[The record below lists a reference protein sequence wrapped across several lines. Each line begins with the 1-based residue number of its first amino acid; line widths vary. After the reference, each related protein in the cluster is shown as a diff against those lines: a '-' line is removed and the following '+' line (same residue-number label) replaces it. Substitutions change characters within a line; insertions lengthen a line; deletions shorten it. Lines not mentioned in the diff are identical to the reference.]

1 MMDKQT
7 ESQLLERAR
16 QGDEQAFAGLY
27 EAHRSRVF
35 AISLRIMRETTEAED
50 CTQEAFLQFFRSMAS
65 FRGEAALST
74 WLYRLTV
81 NVALMRLREKKV
93 ATVSLQQDL
102 DSGNPGARTLADA
115 LPVPDLELAGAVDRI
130 AIHRALGQLP
140 SGYRTIFFMHEVGGL
155 AHKEIARALGCSVG
169 NSKSQLHQARLR
181 LRKILRQFAGGPRSV
196 PAMN

>member
-1 MMDKQT
+1 MIDRHA

-27 EAHRSRVF
+27 EAHKSKVF
-35 AISLRIMRETTEAED
+35 AICLRIMREAADAED
-50 CTQEAFLQFFRSMAS
+50 CTQEAFLQFFRSMGS

-81 NVALMRLREKKV
+81 NVALMRLREKRV
-93 ATVSLQQDL
+93 NTVSLQQDL
-102 DSGNPGARTLADA
+102 DPGNPGARTLADA
-115 LPVPDLELAGAVDRI
+115 LPVPDLELTGAVDRI

-140 SGYRTIFFMHEVGGL
+140 LGYRTIFFMHEVGGL

-181 LRKILRQFAGGPRSV
+181 LRKILRQLGRKPHPV
-196 PAMN
+196 PALS